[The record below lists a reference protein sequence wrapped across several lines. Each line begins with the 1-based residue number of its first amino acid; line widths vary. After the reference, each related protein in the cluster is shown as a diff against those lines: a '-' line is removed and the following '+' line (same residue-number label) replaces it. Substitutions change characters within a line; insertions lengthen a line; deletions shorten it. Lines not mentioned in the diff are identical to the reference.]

1 MKIKDPHSLIIGEK
15 YKFTWKVYD
24 DYDEGLKPEI
34 DIVEVL
40 NKNSY
45 GFIFKKIELNYTYQI
60 TFSLL
65 MDCEIEK
72 I

>member
-45 GFIFKKIELNYTYQI
+45 GFIFK
-60 TFSLL
+60 
-65 MDCEIEK
+65 
-72 I
+72 